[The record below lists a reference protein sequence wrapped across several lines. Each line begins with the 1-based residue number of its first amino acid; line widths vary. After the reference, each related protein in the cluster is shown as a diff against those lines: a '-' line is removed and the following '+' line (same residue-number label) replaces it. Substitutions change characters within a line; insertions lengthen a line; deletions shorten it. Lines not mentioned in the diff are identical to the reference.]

1 MALVDIA
8 ASGRPWVRRL
18 KPRMNGMTLIT
29 GSAVVLLLYLLIVPL
44 AVQIFSA
51 FRGPATSLPFE
62 STASFTLSNIK
73 DAYTSGGMKATIID
87 TSYFVGG
94 SVLVSLV
101 IGFALAW
108 LIERTDLPYRRMFFV
123 LILMPAIMPGL
134 VRAQAW
140 LIMLAPKTGIFNQS
154 IRWIV
159 PDWLIDFG
167 GAGPI
172 NPFSFPGMILV
183 QGLGGATFFF
193 LLLSAVLR
201 NMDGGLEEASA
212 TSGASPLQTLRRVT
226 APILLPGILAVVML
240 NVIITVGQFE
250 VPLLFGIGAGANI
263 FSLRIW
269 LPICCGSFGLPEY
282 GVAAAYALNFLA
294 ITYLLFILYS
304 RLTRQANKFATV
316 TGKGYR
322 PTRLRLGRL
331 KYVAYAGLFGYLT
344 ITFVIPLIVLLWASL
359 FPFYFP
365 MTWDNLANRAS
376 LDSYRVV
383 LNDAQFWGGLWRTF
397 VVASLSA
404 TIAVGL
410 SMIIAWAVV
419 RGGRGIVNRILDL
432 FASSSVAIPAT
443 VAAFAFF
450 MFYIVVGKWIPIY
463 GTIWILV
470 LAYSFRISV
479 AYRNSYAGILQI
491 NRELEEASA
500 TSGASQLAT
509 FRRILL
515 PLLLPHAMAAWLL
528 LFLLG
533 SHEFTIAVFLAD
545 ADSNTLP
552 VVLYNRLSSSGG
564 GADSPPQAAAMGVM
578 FTILVAA
585 LAFFVRW
592 FVSRRGIR
600 QEGMT
605 GG

>member
-1 MALVDIA
+1 MPAV
-8 ASGRPWVRRL
+8 GRPWIRRL
-18 KPRMNGMTLIT
+18 IPRFSAMTLIT
-29 GSAVVLLLYLLIVPL
+29 GSAVVLLVYLLIVPL
-44 AVQIFSA
+44 AVQIFAA

-62 STASFTLSNIK
+62 SSAVTTLDNLR
-73 DAYTSGGMKATIID
+73 DVYTSGGMMATIVD

-94 SVLVSLV
+94 SVIISLV

-140 LIMLAPKTGIFNQS
+140 LLMLAPKTGIFNQA
-154 IRWIV
+154 IRAVLPFW
-159 PDWLIDFG
+159 DT
-167 GAGPI
+167 GPI

-193 LLLSAVLR
+193 LLLGAVLR
-201 NMDGGLEEASA
+201 NMDGALEEASEA
-212 TSGASPLQTLRRVT
+212 SGGNKFQTLRRIT
-226 APILLPGILAVVML
+226 FPIMLPGILAVVML
-240 NVIITVGQFE
+240 NIIITVGQFE
-250 VPLLFGIGAGANI
+250 VPLLFGLGAGASI

-269 LPICCGSFGLPEY
+269 LPLCCGAYGLPEY
-282 GVAAAYALNFLA
+282 GVAAAYALNFLM
-294 ITYLLFILYS
+294 ITYGLFYFYS
-304 RLTRQANKFATV
+304 RLTRQANKYATV

-322 PTRLRLGRL
+322 PSRMRLGQW
-331 KYVAYAGLFGYLT
+331 KYAAMAMLFGYLI
-344 ITFVIPLIVLLWASL
+344 ITFIIPLIVLIWASL
-359 FPFYFP
+359 FPFFYQ
-365 MTWDNLANRAS
+365 MSWDNLLNKAT
-376 LDSYRVV
+376 LDAYRVV
-383 LNDAQFWGGLWRTF
+383 LRDEQFWGGLWRTF

-410 SMIIAWAVV
+410 SMVIAWAVV
-419 RGGRGIVNRILDL
+419 RGKRGPVNRMLDL
-432 FASSSVAIPAT
+432 FASSSVAIPST

-450 MFYIVVGKWIPIY
+450 LFYIVVGKWIPIF

-470 LAYSFRISV
+470 LAYSFRVSV

-500 TSGASQLAT
+500 TSGASQFST
-509 FRRILL
+509 FRRILI
-515 PLLLPHAMAAWLL
+515 PLLLPHAVAAWLL

-552 VVLYNRLSSSGG
+552 VVLYNRLTTSGG
-564 GADSPPQAAAMGVM
+564 GASSPPQAAAMGVM

-585 LAFFVRW
+585 LAFLVRW

-605 GG
+605 G